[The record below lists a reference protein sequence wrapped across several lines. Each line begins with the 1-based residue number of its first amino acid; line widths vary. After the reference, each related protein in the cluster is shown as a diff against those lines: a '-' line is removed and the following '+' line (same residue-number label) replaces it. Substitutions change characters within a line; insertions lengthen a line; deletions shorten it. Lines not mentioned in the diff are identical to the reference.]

1 MITMRHMMMN
11 GNACDNGRGPRGF
24 FTILALLML
33 GTTMAMAQPRDP
45 SYRLPV
51 APPRILNQVGI
62 EQKLDSQVPLDL
74 PFKDETGKSIML
86 GDYFKEKPVILVLAY
101 YECPMLCT
109 EVLNGVART
118 LRPISFDM
126 GKEYEVVTVSI
137 NPKETPELAAKK
149 KANYVKRYGRPGTE
163 GGWHF
168 LTGEQ
173 SSIDRLAKAVGF
185 NYVYDTNSAQYA
197 HAGGIMV
204 LTPGGRLSRY
214 FYGVEY
220 APDDVRLGLV
230 EASEGKI
237 GTAVDKV
244 LLLCFHYDPTTG
256 RYGVAIL
263 TAIRIAGIAVLLGL
277 GIFVYRAI
285 RRDRR
290 KKLGAELAASG
301 AQSVEIR
308 NGSIH

>member
-1 MITMRHMMMN
+1 MTENRNDERHGGWRGMI
-11 GNACDNGRGPRGF
+11 
-24 FTILALLML
+24 LSALLLM
-33 GTTMAMAQPRDP
+33 MAAMMATAQPRDP
-45 SYRLPV
+45 SYKLPA
-51 APPRILNQVGI
+51 APPTILKKVGI
-62 EQKLDSQVPLDL
+62 DQKLDAQVPLEL
-74 PFKDETGKSIML
+74 PFRDEAGRSIRL
-86 GDYFKEKPVILVLAY
+86 GDYFKGKPVILVLAY

-109 EVLNGVART
+109 EVLNGVAKT

-137 NPKETPELAAKK
+137 NPKETPKLAAEK

-168 LTGEQ
+168 LTGDQ
-173 SSIDRLAKAVGF
+173 ASIDTLARAVGF

-204 LTPGGRLSRY
+204 LTPAGRISRY

-237 GTAVDKV
+237 GTMVDKV
-244 LLLCFHYDPTTG
+244 LLLCYHYDPTTG
-256 RYGVAIL
+256 KYGVAIIN
-263 TAIRIAGIAVLLGL
+263 AIRIVGIVVLLGL
-277 GIFVYRAI
+277 GLFVYRAI

-290 KKLGAELAASG
+290 NKLGAELAASS
-301 AQSVEIR
+301 AQSMEIR